1 MSGIGKTFVVINLFL
16 AAVVVAGA
24 GSLLQQR
31 SATQADLD
39 EANGQIASL
48 EGELEQTLSDARAE
62 KSQLELDK
70 SSLQETSDDLDVEV
84 RSLQNA
90 NASLE
95 QANQQLR
102 DDVTKIQQGLDSL
115 TKEMSTLQRRNQD
128 LGEANDRFRAEAQD
142 AADAQRRAETAAN
155 AARDEL
161 AAAEQQLADMQSSM
175 AGLTAQLRDAEG
187 LLEVA
192 KAAGFTP
199 TDIIAAPLIEAQVAS
214 VDAEYNFVILNK
226 GADSNVERGYVFEI
240 YSGKNYKGQ
249 VRVDQVHPNYAT
261 AQIEFVT
268 DGMSIERF
276 DSATTHL

>member
-31 SATQADLD
+31 SATQGDLD
-39 EANGQIASL
+39 TANAQIASL
-48 EGELEQTLSDARAE
+48 EADLEQTVSDARAE
-62 KSQLELDK
+62 KTALENDK
-70 SSLQETSDDLDVEV
+70 SSLQESSDSLDVQV

-90 NASLE
+90 NAALE
-95 QANQQLR
+95 QKNQDLR
-102 DDVTKIQQGLDSL
+102 DDVTKIQQSID
-115 TKEMSTLQRRNQD
+115 TL
-128 LGEANDRFRAEAQD
+128 ANDLSAAQSRNEKLADANDTFRREAQD
-142 AADAQRRAETAAN
+142 AKDAQRRAETAMN

-161 AAAEQQLADMQSSM
+161 KAAQGQLADMQGEVT
-175 AGLTAQLRDAEG
+175 GLLAELRNSTG

-192 KAAGFTP
+192 KNSGFVA
-199 TDIIAAPLIEAQVAS
+199 TDIIAAPLIEAQVAQ
-214 VDAEYNFVILNK
+214 VDSEYNFVILNK
-226 GADSNVERGYVFEI
+226 GSNANVQRGYVFEI
-240 YSGKNYKGQ
+240 YSGKQYKGQ

-268 DGMSIERF
+268 DGLSISKF